1 MLPPMD
7 IVDTHCHACLSWYE
21 PVEMLVA
28 QMDAA
33 GVGHA
38 CLVQIKGQYDNG
50 YQTEV
55 VRRTPER
62 FVSVVHVDA
71 ADPGAEAE
79 LERLAAQGA
88 RGLRLLPGDRSPGR
102 DPLAIWKRAAAL
114 GLPVTTGGSAQELAA
129 PGFEAIIRDVP
140 GLTLIIEHL
149 GSGNKPDGEAAPYP
163 LRSRV
168 YDLARFP
175 NVCMKFHGLGEFAA
189 RAMPVTEPFPFV
201 RPLPLLLDMAFER
214 FGPDR
219 MMWGSDY
226 PPVSSREGYG
236 NALRFARLHLARF
249 GQEAIAK
256 AFGGTA
262 KRLYR
267 IGS

>member
-1 MLPPMD
+1 MLAAMD

-28 QMDAA
+28 QMDGA
-33 GVGHA
+33 GVSHA

-50 YQTEV
+50 YQTEAA
-55 VRRTPER
+55 RRYAGR

-71 ADPGAEAE
+71 ADSRAEAE
-79 LERLAAQGA
+79 LERLAADGA
-88 RGLRLLPGDRSPGR
+88 RGLRLLPSDRSPGR

-114 GLPVTTGGSAQELAA
+114 GLPVTTGGSVQELAA
-129 PGFEAIIRDVP
+129 PELEAIIRGIP
-140 GLTLIIEHL
+140 GLTLILEHL
-149 GSGNKPDGEAAPYP
+149 GSGNRPDGEAAPYP

-168 YDLARFP
+168 FDLSRFP
-175 NVCMKFHGLGEFAA
+175 NVCMKFHGLGEFAT

-201 RPLPLLLDMAFER
+201 RPVPPLLDMAFER

-219 MMWGSDY
+219 LMWGSDY

-236 NALRFARLHLARF
+236 NALRLSREHFARYGDEAAAR
-249 GQEAIAK
+249 

-262 KRLYR
+262 RRLYR
-267 IGS
+267 IGL

>member
-1 MLPPMD
+1 ML
-7 IVDTHCHACLSWYE
+7 IH
-21 PVEMLVA
+21 

-33 GVGHA
+33 GVRHA

-50 YQTEV
+50 YQTDV
-55 VRRTPER
+55 VRRYPDR
-62 FVSVVHVDA
+62 FASVVHLNA
-71 ADPGAEAE
+71 AAPDAEAE
-79 LERLAAQGA
+79 LERLAALGA

-114 GLPVTTGGSAQELAA
+114 GLPVTTGGSAKELAA
-129 PGFEAIIRDVP
+129 PEIETVVRGIP
-140 GLTLIIEHL
+140 GLTVILEHL
-149 GSGNKPDGEAAPYP
+149 GSGNRPDGETAPYP

-168 YDLARFP
+168 FDLARFP

-201 RPLPLLLDMAFER
+201 RPVPPLLDMAFER

-219 MMWGSDY
+219 LMWGSDY

-236 NALRFARLHLARF
+236 NALRLTREHVVRYGA
-249 GQEAIAK
+249 EATAK

-262 KRLYR
+262 RRLYR
-267 IGS
+267 IGA